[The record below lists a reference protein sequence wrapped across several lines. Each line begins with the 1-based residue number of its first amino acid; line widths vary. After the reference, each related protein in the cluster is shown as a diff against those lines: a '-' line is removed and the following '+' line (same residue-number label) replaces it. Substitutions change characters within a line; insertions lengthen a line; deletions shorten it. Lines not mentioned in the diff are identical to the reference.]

1 MRWPGMH
8 GLFVVMAL
16 LVCGC
21 GSSPRL
27 PATPN
32 LYMQGDA
39 SVLSEA
45 AERSRTTEIEILFAT
60 DRKRVEGDGERLRY
74 YDERRS
80 DQLVFGRVVIGFGDD
95 ASWEELLEESLS
107 GRGGVIEQ
115 DLVEVDELVEFPTSL
130 PLPVWLDGEVS
141 LDPEHTAQVA
151 EAVRVLQEEVGRR
164 LEGSETKDV
173 YIYIHGVGNSFED
186 AMHRMAQL
194 WYFMGRPG
202 VAMVY
207 SWPAKKGGGP
217 LRGYTYSRESS
228 EYTVHHLRQFLRAVS
243 STPSVERVH
252 ILAHSRGTG
261 ITLAVLQQLRLLYD
275 HDVEAGRR
283 ELKLGQIVLAAPDID
298 WQVAQQLYRP
308 DRVDELIDW
317 LTIYLTPKDGAL
329 GIAEWLFGGLA
340 RLGSMKG
347 IQVKPEAI
355 EALRDG
361 RFKLDGIR
369 VETKRLGAHKHTYW
383 VDNPAVLS
391 DVILVLRDGRRI
403 GPEHGR
409 PLLWAGKGLW
419 LLKEGYPYGGEHAPV
434 ESEAR

>member
-1 MRWPGMH
+1 MPTIRRGVI
-8 GLFVVMAL
+8 GVLVVCC
-16 LVCGC
+16 VIISGC
-21 GSSPRL
+21 GKSPRL

-32 LYMQGDA
+32 LYTQGDS
-39 SVLSEA
+39 SVLMAA
-45 AERSRTTEIEILFAT
+45 AERDRTTEVEILFAT
-60 DRKRVEGDGERLRY
+60 DRKRVEGNRGRLRY

-80 DQLVFGRVVIGFGDD
+80 DQLVLGRVVVGFGGD
-95 ASWEELLEESLS
+95 ASWEELLESSLA
-107 GRGGVIEQ
+107 GKGGVIKQRLIE
-115 DLVEVDELVEFPTSL
+115 VEEIVEFPTSI
-130 PLPVWLDGEVS
+130 PLPVWRNGVIAIDS
-141 LDPEHTAQVA
+141 EHIARVEDA
-151 EAVRVLQEEVGRR
+151 ERVLQEAVGRR
-164 LEGSETKDV
+164 LEKSEIKDV

-186 AMHRMAQL
+186 AVHRMAQL

-228 EYTVHHLRQFLRAVS
+228 EYTVHHLRQFLLAVS
-243 STPSVERVH
+243 STPGLEQVH

-275 HDVEAGRR
+275 YDIEAGRR

-347 IQVKPEAI
+347 VQVKPESI
-355 EALRDG
+355 EALQDG
-361 RFKLDGIR
+361 RMKLDGIR
-369 VETKRLGAHKHTYW
+369 VETKRLGAHRHTYW

-391 DVILVLRDGRRI
+391 DVILVLRDGRKI
-403 GPEHGR
+403 GSEHGR
-409 PLLWAGKGLW
+409 PLLWGGKGLW
-419 LLKEGYPYGGEHAPV
+419 MLKDGYPYEGEHAPTA
-434 ESEAR
+434 EQ